1 MLLFINFHYLTL
13 SHRTFSHLVFF
24 FFPQRVR
31 FRSYA
36 LILFLTHSGK
46 GHNSISLS
54 SSGTAAFKKWLH
66 TLSWQP
72 KHGKREI
79 NLTQRPRI
87 KKKSVVVRGGGRGGR
102 SKLERLGRVRKQA
115 LKLYTNS
122 AVRGI
127 CAPQNHTSSMCE
139 DERWEGEGAGINPYY
154 GLICIA
160 LGCCRR
166 RVWGDLMKCQQ
177 VVISTGAGPG
187 K

>member
-24 FFPQRVR
+24 FFPQHVR

-87 KKKSVVVRGGGRGGR
+87 KKKSVVVRGGGWGGGGGLNLKGWGGYGNKLSNCTQILQCAVYVHRRTTHPVCVKMRGGR
-102 SKLERLGRVRKQA
+102 GREQGSIHITV
-115 LKLYTNS
+115 
-122 AVRGI
+122 
-127 CAPQNHTSSMCE
+127 
-139 DERWEGEGAGINPYY
+139 
-154 GLICIA
+154 
-160 LGCCRR
+160 
-166 RVWGDLMKCQQ
+166 
-177 VVISTGAGPG
+177 
-187 K
+187 